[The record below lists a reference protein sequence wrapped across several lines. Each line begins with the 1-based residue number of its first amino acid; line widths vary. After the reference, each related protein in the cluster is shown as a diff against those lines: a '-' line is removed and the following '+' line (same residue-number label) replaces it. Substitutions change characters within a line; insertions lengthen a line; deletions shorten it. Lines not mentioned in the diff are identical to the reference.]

1 MSEQLPE
8 MMKKKEI
15 NHLLVYL
22 VAAVVCILS
31 VIQPQ
36 KNILPQS
43 VGIIVYILAAVSLV
57 AACMCIER
65 DYRKTALDDK
75 KDFVWGTFP

>member
-22 VAAVVCILS
+22 AAAVVCVLA
-31 VIQPQ
+31 VIQSQ
-36 KNILPQS
+36 QNILPQFA
-43 VGIIVYILAAVSLV
+43 GIIVYVLAAASLV
-57 AACMCIER
+57 WLQPVCVYTGI
-65 DYRKTALDDK
+65 
-75 KDFVWGTFP
+75 

>member
-31 VIQPQ
+31 VIQSQ
-36 KNILPQS
+36 KNTLPLIFQS
-43 VGIIVYILAAVSLV
+43 LPA
-57 AACMCIER
+57 
-65 DYRKTALDDK
+65 
-75 KDFVWGTFP
+75 